1 MQVHSSGPA
10 MVPGH
15 PQPALTQ
22 TRRSVDIATIIGIV
36 VSFGLMIWAILM
48 GGPLSLFIDMPSIA
62 IVFGGTAGVALIS
75 FPLADVLGTIAIFKK
90 TVLIREADTN
100 ALIAQMM
107 EFATKARKGGILSL
121 QDSIDQVE
129 DQFLVKALQ
138 MAVDGQEPA
147 DLKTMLQ
154 TEIDNIA
161 ARHSNGAQILD
172 TMGAI
177 APAMGMV
184 GTLIGLVQMLQN
196 MSDPAAIGPAMAVAL
211 LTTFYGAVLGN
222 VLFIPM
228 AGKLKTRS
236 KTEILQKTVITEGM
250 ESILSGENPRIME
263 QKLHAYIAPRKRES
277 VFNK

>member
-10 MVPGH
+10 MVPGQ

-48 GGPLSLFIDMPSIA
+48 GGPLSLFIDVPSIA

-196 MSDPAAIGPAMAVAL
+196 MSDPAAIGPATAVAQP
-211 LTTFYGAVLGN
+211 TTFYGAVLAN
-222 VLFIPM
+222 VLFLPM

>member
-1 MQVHSSGPA
+1 M
-10 MVPGH
+10 
-15 PQPALTQ
+15 
-22 TRRSVDIATIIGIV
+22 DIATIIGIV

-211 LTTFYGAVLGN
+211 LTTFYGAVLAN
-222 VLFIPM
+222 VLFLPM

>member
-15 PQPALTQ
+15 PQPALIQ

-48 GGPLSLFIDMPSIA
+48 GGPLSLFIDVPSIA

-211 LTTFYGAVLGN
+211 LTTFYGAVLAN

-277 VFNK
+277 VFKK

>member
-211 LTTFYGAVLGN
+211 LTTFYGAVLAN
-222 VLFIPM
+222 VLFLPM

-263 QKLHAYIAPRKRES
+263 QKLHAYIAPRTRES

>member
-1 MQVHSSGPA
+1 M
-10 MVPGH
+10 
-15 PQPALTQ
+15 
-22 TRRSVDIATIIGIV
+22 DIATIIGIV
-36 VSFGLMIWAILM
+36 VSFGLMLWAILM
-48 GGPLSLFIDMPSIA
+48 GGPLSLFIDTPSIA

-90 TVLIREADTN
+90 TVLIRETNTN

-107 EFATKARKGGILSL
+107 EFATRARKGGILSL

-177 APAMGMV
+177 APAMG
-184 GTLIGLVQMLQN
+184 
-196 MSDPAAIGPAMAVAL
+196 VAL
-211 LTTFYGAVLGN
+211 LTTFYGAVLAN
-222 VLFIPM
+222 VLFLPM

>member
-1 MQVHSSGPA
+1 M
-10 MVPGH
+10 
-15 PQPALTQ
+15 
-22 TRRSVDIATIIGIV
+22 DIATIIGIV
-36 VSFGLMIWAILM
+36 VSFGLMLWAILM
-48 GGPLSLFIDMPSIA
+48 GGPLSLFIDLPSIA

-90 TVLIREADTN
+90 TVLIRETNTN

-107 EFATKARKGGILSL
+107 EFATRARKGGILSL

-172 TMGAI
+172 TRGAI

-211 LTTFYGAVLGN
+211 LTTFYGAVLAN

-277 VFNK
+277 VFKK

>member
-36 VSFGLMIWAILM
+36 VSFGLMLWAILM
-48 GGPLSLFIDMPSIA
+48 GGPLSLFIDLPSIA

-90 TVLIREADTN
+90 TVLIRETNTN

-107 EFATKARKGGILSL
+107 EFATRARKGGILSL

-211 LTTFYGAVLGN
+211 LTTFYGAVLAN

-277 VFNK
+277 VFKK

>member
-211 LTTFYGAVLGN
+211 LTTFYGAVLAN
-222 VLFIPM
+222 VLFLPM

-277 VFNK
+277 VFKK

>member
-48 GGPLSLFIDMPSIA
+48 GGPLSLFIDVPSIA

-211 LTTFYGAVLGN
+211 LTTFYGAVLAN
-222 VLFIPM
+222 VLFLPM

-277 VFNK
+277 VFKK

>member
-1 MQVHSSGPA
+1 M
-10 MVPGH
+10 
-15 PQPALTQ
+15 
-22 TRRSVDIATIIGIV
+22 DIATILGIV
-36 VSFGLMIWAILM
+36 ISFALMIWAILM
-48 GGPLSLFIDMPSIA
+48 GGPLSIFIDVPSIA
-62 IVFGGTAGVALIS
+62 IVFGGTAGVILINY
-75 FPLADVLGTIAIFKK
+75 PLADVIGTIAIIKK
-90 TVLIREADTN
+90 TVLIKEADTN
-100 ALIAQMM
+100 KLIVQMM
-107 EFATKARKGGILSL
+107 DFATKARKGGILSL
-121 QDSIDQVE
+121 QDQIDSIE
-129 DQFLVKALQ
+129 DKFMVKALQ

-147 DLKTMLQ
+147 DLKVMLL

-161 ARHSNGAQILD
+161 TRHSDGAQILD

-211 LTTFYGAVLGN
+211 LTTFYGAVLAN

-236 KTEILQKTVITEGM
+236 KTEVLQKTVITEGM

-263 QKLHAYIAPRKRES
+263 QRLHTYLAPKKRES
-277 VFNK
+277 IFK

>member
-10 MVPGH
+10 MVPGQ

-211 LTTFYGAVLGN
+211 LTTFYGAVLAN
-222 VLFIPM
+222 VLFLPM